1 MIISQMR
8 YSYCSYFLRRRNL
21 STRSRS
27 SSSPNNNFNSES
39 SSLVSGFDADST
51 LSSLKIK
58 RPSLSDDSSNL
69 VFKQISS
76 IFYGGELVKRPG
88 SEKIDGEKE
97 FERTPKISWLSNISQ
112 SNTYLRRKEPS
123 REKKQKCMFELSQR
137 SRFDRLIEIC
147 AKVLGTGAT
156 IELFGKVGREP
167 GLKGY
172 TTLIEMCIDRARG
185 TDDDDIATEE
195 MGKVFH
201 LFKSM
206 REQGLDLAEQA
217 YRPLLLY
224 IIDTCLVEEFHF
236 FCNVIKD
243 ENPSSLARLGYYEM
257 MLWLRVNNEEK
268 IQGLCDYI
276 LENDDED
283 ASNLRESYLLALCE
297 SERKKQILDLLEIID
312 IKKLSSTESVSQI
325 FQALGRLL
333 LEPVAEKFLLDF
345 KTCESYLL
353 ALCESERKKQ
363 ILDLLEII
371 DIKKLSSTESVSQI
385 FQALGRLL
393 LEPVAEKFLLDFKTC
408 EGLGIAFLFK
418 FLPFAEF
425 TEIFLR
431 IADHEADNITNFI
444 ASYTINI
451 PNVSVEDLFIIFKDL
466 HQRLDVSPSSSSY
479 EKLILR
485 SCALLKVPTALDIVD
500 EMCEASL
507 ILSTEVLHSILQTCE
522 ETCQYDLV
530 HRVLSTICRFKLE
543 TNDEILRCM
552 IDLFLKMK
560 DHQGA
565 YKMLDYLE
573 EINLKPTASMYNVI
587 MAECFREKN
596 IRDGVR
602 VLEHMQNADV
612 KADSQTFSYLIS
624 NSETEEDIVKYYEEL
639 KQSGVKATKQIFI
652 ALINAYAACGQ
663 LEKAKQVVLDPLI
676 PVKSLNQIKSVLVS
690 VLASHGQLPEA
701 LLIYEEIKEA
711 GFTLEPK
718 DIMNI
723 IERTHSDGELDR
735 LLLLLEELNDTDYW
749 NGACGRIILYCILNN
764 HLSSAVDLCKLLKD
778 KFQNDELVMD
788 VLFDKVFSPIE
799 LVESESRHLHTS
811 LEFLSEMKDKHGLL
825 LTQECF
831 DLLSARANTTDLH
844 KAD

>member
-1 MIISQMR
+1 MR

-27 SSSPNNNFNSES
+27 SSSPNNNSNTDS
-39 SSLVSGFDADST
+39 SSFISGFDANST

-58 RPSLSDDSSNL
+58 QPSLSDDSSNL

-112 SNTYLRRKEPS
+112 SNIFLRRKEPS

-137 SRFDRLIEIC
+137 SRFERLIEIC

-172 TTLIEMCIDRARG
+172 TTLIEMCIERARG
-185 TDDDDIATEE
+185 TGDDDIAIEE

-224 IIDTCLVEEFHF
+224 IIEMCLVEEFHF

-297 SERKKQILDLLEIID
+297 SEQKKQILDLLEIVD
-312 IKKLSSTESVSQI
+312 IKKLSSTESVSKI

-333 LEPVAEKFLLDF
+333 LEHVAEKFLLDF
-345 KTCESYLL
+345 KTC
-353 ALCESERKKQ
+353 
-363 ILDLLEII
+363 
-371 DIKKLSSTESVSQI
+371 
-385 FQALGRLL
+385 
-393 LEPVAEKFLLDFKTC
+393 
-408 EGLGIAFLFK
+408 
-418 FLPFAEF
+418 
-425 TEIFLR
+425 
-431 IADHEADNITNFI
+431 DHEADNITNFI

-451 PNVSVEDLFIIFKDL
+451 PNVSVEDLFTIFKDL

-485 SCALLKVPTALDIVD
+485 SCALLKVPTALGIVD
-500 EMCEASL
+500 EMCEAGL
-507 ILSTEVLHSILQTCE
+507 IVSTEVLHSILQTCE
-522 ETCQYDLV
+522 ETCQYNLV
-530 HRVLSTICRFKLE
+530 HRVLSTIRRFKLE
-543 TNDEILRCM
+543 TNDEMFRCM

-565 YKMLDYLE
+565 YKMLDDLE

-587 MAECFREKN
+587 MAECFSEKN

-639 KQSGVKATKQIFI
+639 KQSGVEATKQIFI

-690 VLASHGQLPEA
+690 VLASHGQLSEA
-701 LLIYEEIKEA
+701 LLIYEEIKQA
-711 GFTLEPK
+711 GHILEPK

-749 NGACGRIILYCILNN
+749 NGACCRIILYCILNK

-799 LVESESRHLHTS
+799 LFESESRHLHTS
-811 LEFLSEMKDKHGLL
+811 LELLSEMKDKHGLL
-825 LTQECF
+825 FTQECY

-844 KAD
+844 NAD